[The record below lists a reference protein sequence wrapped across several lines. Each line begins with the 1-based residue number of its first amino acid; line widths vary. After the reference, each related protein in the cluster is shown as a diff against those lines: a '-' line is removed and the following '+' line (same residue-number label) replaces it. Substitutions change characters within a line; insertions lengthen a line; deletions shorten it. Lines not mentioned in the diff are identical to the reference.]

1 MIRLLAT
8 FFAALAGLAFGS
20 FLNVCATRW
29 PLEESVV
36 APRSHCRSCERM
48 LVWWE
53 NIPLISWIL
62 LRGRCRTCHERISW
76 RYPLVE
82 FSVGAIWALLTWRSL
97 ALALDPHFPA
107 VAPSLHWSLFHELGR
122 AITLFIFF
130 WTLIAIAVL
139 DAEHFWIPDWLTIPG
154 IVLGVASEV
163 TYRLVG
169 AQFLDT
175 TFGAA
180 TPSSL
185 QTAGKVLLTSVVG
198 VVAAALLI
206 LVIRWIYKL
215 LRHREGIGLGD
226 AKLMAILAAWL
237 GFGGALL
244 AFGVGVVL
252 GAVVALIALALP
264 APRKEDSEAWSLR
277 KMPLGTFLCI
287 GGVVSGLWGERIITA
302 YLHWA
307 GF

>member
-1 MIRLLAT
+1 MIRFLAT
-8 FFAALAGLAFGS
+8 LFAALAGLAFGS
-20 FLNVCATRW
+20 FLNVCVTRW

-36 APRSHCRSCERM
+36 APRSHCRHCERM
-48 LVWWE
+48 LAWWE
-53 NIPLISWIL
+53 NIPLASWIL
-62 LRGRCRTCHERISW
+62 LRGRCRTCRERISW

-82 FSVGAIWALLTWRSL
+82 ISVGAIWAALTWRFL
-97 ALALDPHFPA
+97 TLALDPRLPA
-107 VAPSLHWSLFHELGR
+107 IAPTLHWNLFNELGR

-139 DAEHFWIPDWLTIPG
+139 DAENFWIPDWLTIPG
-154 IVLGVASEV
+154 MVLGIASEV
-163 TYRLVG
+163 TYQLVG
-169 AQFLDT
+169 AESLD
-175 TFGAA
+175 AA
-180 TPSSL
+180 TPLPLS
-185 QTAGKVLLTSVVG
+185 AIGKVVLTSLVG

-206 LVIRWIYKL
+206 LLIRWIYKL

-226 AKLMAILAAWL
+226 AKLMAMLAAWL

-252 GAVVALIALALP
+252 GAIVALIALALP
-264 APRKEDSEAWSLR
+264 GARKEDSEAWALR

-287 GGVVSGLWGERIITA
+287 GGILSGLWGERIITA
-302 YLHWA
+302 YRHWA

>member
-8 FFAALAGLAFGS
+8 FFAALVGLAFGS

-36 APRSHCRSCERM
+36 APRSHCRDCDRT
-48 LVWWE
+48 LAWWE
-53 NIPLISWIL
+53 NIPLVSWII
-62 LRGRCRTCHERISW
+62 LRGRCRTCRAWISW
-76 RYPLVE
+76 RYPIVE
-82 FSVGAIWALLTWRSL
+82 LSVAVIWALLTWRFL
-97 ALALDPHFPA
+97 ALALDPHLPA
-107 VAPSLHWSLFHELGR
+107 VVPSLHWNLFNELGR
-122 AITLFIFF
+122 SITLFIFF

-139 DAEHFWIPDWLTIPG
+139 DAENFWIPDWLTIPG
-154 IVLGVASEV
+154 MVLGVASEV

-169 AQFLDT
+169 DESLDT
-175 TFGAA
+175 TA
-180 TPSSL
+180 SL
-185 QTAGKVLLTSVVG
+185 PLPTIGKVILTSVVG

-206 LVIRWIYKL
+206 LLIRWTYKL
-215 LRHREGIGLGD
+215 VRHREGIGLGD
-226 AKLMAILAAWL
+226 AKLMAMLAAWL

-252 GAVVALIALALP
+252 GAIVALVTFALP
-264 APRKEDSEAWSLR
+264 GSRTEESEAWALR

-287 GGVVSGLWGERIITA
+287 GGILSGLWGERIITI